1 MKCFQITF
9 SGDIKGR
16 GLRFSTLYIA
26 FPLHVTGFV
35 QYSLDRDIIIEAE
48 GEDEHLDQFIAQLR
62 NFVKTWRI
70 SPISVVETS
79 PKGYLS
85 FDIRTSMTEDVDS
98 ARKSLV
104 IKYKGLLFRKIRRM
118 FGPGKYPVTQSKSTY

>member
-9 SGDIKGR
+9 SGDLKGR
-16 GLRFSTLYIA
+16 GLRFSTLYMA

-48 GEDEHLDQFIAQLR
+48 GDDEHLDQFIAQLR

-118 FGPGKYPVTQSKSTY
+118 FGPDKYPVTQSKSTY